1 MLLSAAQIAGYAQ
14 SAGFTG
20 TGLVNAVAVALAE
33 SNGDTNAR
41 NVNAGGSVDRGVW
54 QINGYWHSEVSD
66 AQAYDPAQ
74 AAVAAYRISSGGSDW
89 TPWSTWGNGRY
100 RLFLA
105 QAQQAVAQPGQ
116 AAPATTTATSS
127 NSTATVAAI
136 GVLAGLAY
144 LVFG

>member
-1 MLLSAAQIAGYAQ
+1 MMLLSAAQIAGYAQ

-66 AQAYDPAQ
+66 APGI
-74 AAVAAYRISSGGSDW
+74 RPGTGCGSGL
-89 TPWSTWGNGRY
+89 PH
-100 RLFLA
+100 
-105 QAQQAVAQPGQ
+105 Q
-116 AAPATTTATSS
+116 
-127 NSTATVAAI
+127 
-136 GVLAGLAY
+136 
-144 LVFG
+144 